1 MRFPSYH
8 PPAFNARVLIRNPS
22 KRPNV
27 ELDRFGRES
36 EPNPNTVLASYEFHV
51 YANVRD
57 SRPSSTLGEEGVLN
71 ILNTVFTIRSQQHD
85 LDADCEVRYMNKT
98 YRSIGKP
105 VERGGVNGGMSA
117 KFFEIHAQLVE

>member
-8 PPAFNARVLIRNPS
+8 PPVFNARVQIRNPS
-22 KRPNV
+22 NRPDS
-27 ELDRFGRES
+27 ELDRFGRVIHTD
-36 EPNPNTVLASYEFHV
+36 PAPASYEFHV

>member
-8 PPAFNARVLIRNPS
+8 PPVFNARVLIRNPS
-22 KRPNV
+22 NRPDR
-27 ELDRFGRES
+27 ELDRFGREIG
-36 EPNPNTVLASYEFHV
+36 PDPVPLVSYEFYV

-57 SRPSSTLGEEGVLN
+57 SRPSSALGEEGVLN
-71 ILNTVFTIRSQQHD
+71 KLSTVFTIRSQQYD
-85 LDADCEVRYMNKT
+85 LDADCQVTYKNKV

-117 KFFEIHAQLVE
+117 KFFEIHAELVE

>member
-8 PPAFNARVLIRNPS
+8 PPVFNARVQIRNPS

-36 EPNPNTVLASYEFHV
+36 NPDTALASYEFDV

-85 LDADCEVRYMNKT
+85 LDADCEVMYMNKT

>member
-8 PPAFNARVLIRNPS
+8 PPAFNARVSIRNPS
-22 KRPNV
+22 KRPDR
-27 ELDRFGRES
+27 ELDRFGREIGPDPIQLS
-36 EPNPNTVLASYEFHV
+36 SYEFDV

-85 LDADCEVRYMNKT
+85 LDADCEVMYMNKT

>member
-8 PPAFNARVLIRNPS
+8 PPVFNARVKIRNPS
-22 KRPNV
+22 NRPDR
-27 ELDRFGRES
+27 ELDRFGREIG
-36 EPNPNTVLASYEFHV
+36 PDPVPLASYEFNV

-57 SRPSSTLGEEGVLN
+57 SRPSSTLGEEGILN

-85 LDADCEVRYMNKT
+85 LDANCEVRYMNKT

-105 VERGGVNGGMSA
+105 IERGGVNGGMSA
-117 KFFEIHAQLVE
+117 KFFEIHAELVE